1 MNETEKAIAEKMKCV
16 NLAGKLGKLLG
27 VNPVW
32 KDNCVNYELAANY
45 VDLWFDLEN
54 GCWLFTIEDYG
65 FINLPKEAPDL
76 MAGMSEA
83 IEND

>member
-1 MNETEKAIAEKMKCV
+1 MDETKAIVEKMKCID
-16 NLAGKLGKLLG
+16 LAGQLGKVLG

-32 KDNCVNYELAANY
+32 EDNCVNYELAANY

-76 MAGMSEA
+76 MAGMSETIDA
-83 IEND
+83 